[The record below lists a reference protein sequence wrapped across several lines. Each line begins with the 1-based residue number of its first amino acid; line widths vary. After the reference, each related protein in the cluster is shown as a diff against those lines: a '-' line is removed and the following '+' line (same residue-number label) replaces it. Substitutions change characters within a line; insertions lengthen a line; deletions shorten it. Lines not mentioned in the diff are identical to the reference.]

1 MRDANNN
8 HIPDAVEDIAA
19 EAVKDV
25 REFGRQIRHR
35 ADDAKKEAVKG
46 LHTAADNIRREAREK
61 GLEGEALKGVNDTA
75 QHLERVATYLKRNS
89 FEDMGEDVAHTV
101 KKTVR
106 RNPLPMLAVVL
117 FVGIVIGLLLS
128 NRD

>member
-1 MRDANNN
+1 MPDLNNN
-8 HIPDAVEDIAA
+8 HIPDAVEDLAA

-25 REFGRQIRHR
+25 RELGRQLRQR
-35 ADDAKKEAVKG
+35 ADEAKKEAVKA
-46 LHTAADNIRREAREK
+46 LHAAADAIRREARDR
-61 GLEGEALKGVNDTA
+61 GLDGEVLKGAHDAA
-75 QHLERVATYLKRNS
+75 QHLERTATYLKRSS
-89 FEDMGEDVAHTV
+89 FEDMGEDAAQAV

-106 RNPLPMLAVVL
+106 RNPLPVLVVVL